1 MSQGYRARPEY
12 DGRMSVGDVKAELR
26 QFVRLTRSARSV
38 GEREEATAGF
48 GVAMTTLVAEEGWT
62 RVAAFIPTSTEPPIT
77 DTLASLITS
86 GVETFVPVSTPEGIL
101 DWIRLEH
108 GFVEDMATDS
118 MGMPIPTS
126 GLRGQIDRVDA
137 VFVPA
142 AAVDRDG
149 NRLGW
154 GKGYYDRFLAGLDP
168 STFVVAVVFD
178 ADILA
183 EIPAEAHDIGVDVII
198 TERDVYTI

>member
-1 MSQGYRARPEY
+1 MCQGYRAPPEY
-12 DGRMSVGDVKAELR
+12 DGRMPVGDVKAELR
-26 QFVRLTRSARSV
+26 QFVRLTRSARSSA
-38 GEREEATAGF
+38 EREEASAGF
-48 GVAMTTLVAEEGWT
+48 GVAMMTLVAEEGWS

-77 DTLASLITS
+77 DTLASLVTS

-126 GLRGQIDRVDA
+126 GLRGAIGRVDA

-142 AAVDRDG
+142 AARGITTDSSANSTRQPSSS
-149 NRLGW
+149 RW
-154 GKGYYDRFLAGLDP
+154 SSTRTSSPRFRP
-168 STFVVAVVFD
+168 SRTTS
-178 ADILA
+178 
-183 EIPAEAHDIGVDVII
+183 ES
-198 TERDVYTI
+198 T

>member
-1 MSQGYRARPEY
+1 MP
-12 DGRMSVGDVKAELR
+12 VGDVKAELR

-38 GEREEATAGF
+38 DERDEASAGF
-48 GVAMTTLVAEEGWT
+48 GIAMTTLIAEERWT

-77 DTLASLITS
+77 DTLASLVAS
-86 GVETFVPVSTPEGIL
+86 GVETFVPVSTPDGIL
-101 DWIRLEH
+101 DWIRLER
-108 GFVEDMATDS
+108 GFVDDMTTDS

-126 GLRGQIDRVDA
+126 GQRGPVGQVDV

-149 NRLGW
+149 HRLGW
-154 GKGYYDRFLAGLDP
+154 GKGYYDRFLSQLDLT
-168 STFVVAVVFD
+168 TFVVAVVFD

-183 EIPAEAHDIGVDVII
+183 EIPTEPHDVGVDVII
-198 TERDVYTI
+198 TERDVYTL